1 MCLYLIKNWGAIA
14 WSCRMRSPCFLG
26 CWWVLSKCLYHLAS
40 PAMSVRPHCSIFV
53 PAFVWGFSHSSELC
67 HCCFKF
73 PDDKECWTYF
83 LMLFAASM
91 SSVRF
96 QDLFY
101 SFSSQVIHFLVE
113 FKVFF
118 IYVGAI
124 PIFKKY
130 VFILCIWVHLSLSSD
145 TPEECIGSLLQMA
158 VSHHVVAGNWT
169 PLEEQSVLLTTEPSL
184 QPAVSIFVFITGLS
198 A

>member
-1 MCLYLIKNWGAIA
+1 
-14 WSCRMRSPCFLG
+14 
-26 CWWVLSKCLYHLAS
+26 
-40 PAMSVRPHCSIFV
+40 
-53 PAFVWGFSHSSELC
+53 
-67 HCCFKF
+67 
-73 PDDKECWTYF
+73 
-83 LMLFAASM
+83 MLFAASM

-130 VFILCIWVHLSLSSD
+130 VFILCI
-145 TPEECIGSLLQMA
+145 
-158 VSHHVVAGNWT
+158 
-169 PLEEQSVLLTTEPSL
+169 
-184 QPAVSIFVFITGLS
+184 
-198 A
+198 